1 MTSPLKIVRLDVEN
15 VKRVR
20 AISITPHGDTV
31 ILGGKNA
38 QGKTSVLD
46 AIEMVLGGGKSLPLE
61 PIRRGAKQATIVC
74 DLGDLVV
81 ERVITK
87 TGTTLTVRDKD
98 GKKQSSPQTLL
109 DALCSRIAFDPLAF
123 SRMDPAA
130 QNEVLRRLLGLDF
143 STLDQRREALYARRT
158 DVTRDAKSTR
168 ARSEGI
174 VVPPSTPAEPV
185 EVSALLARLTE
196 ITRAEQAASDRQWRL
211 SKATETVA
219 NADQAV
225 TTALAALEAA
235 RGRAMA
241 AKMALKALEREEQ
254 APAPTVTAEELQG
267 QIAGAQA
274 VNDNVRRRGERD
286 RLEAEANEL
295 EQKVFDLTASIDAID
310 DEKRAAIAQAAFP
323 VPGLALGEKGPT
335 LNGVALVQAS
345 GAEKLRVSVAIG
357 LALNP
362 QLKVLL
368 VRDASLLDAAS
379 LEMVSEMAAAA
390 GGQIWLER
398 VGTGD
403 PTAVVISDGQVDESA
418 LPANAAERE
427 AS

>member
-20 AISITPHGDTV
+20 AISITPHGETV

-46 AIEMVLGGGKSLPLE
+46 AIEMVLGGGKALPAE

-81 ERVITK
+81 ERVITR

-130 QNEVLRRLLGLDF
+130 QNEVLRKLLGLDF
-143 STLDQRREALYARRT
+143 GELDQRREALYARRT
-158 DVTRDAKSTR
+158 DVTREAKSTR
-168 ARSEGI
+168 ARSEGMTI
-174 VVPPSTPAEPV
+174 PPSTPAEPV
-185 EVSALLARLTE
+185 AVSDLLARLTE
-196 ITRAEQAASDRQWRL
+196 ITRADQAASDRQWRL
-211 SKATETVA
+211 SKAQETVA
-219 NADQAV
+219 NADNAV

-241 AKMALKALEREEQ
+241 AKMALKALEREE
-254 APAPTVTAEELQG
+254 APAAPDVSAEELQR

-295 EQKVFDLTASIDAID
+295 EQKVFELTASIDAID
-310 DEKRAAIAQAAFP
+310 DEKRATIAQAAFP

-335 LNGVALVQAS
+335 LNGVALAQAS

-362 QLKVLL
+362 RLKVLL

-379 LEMVSEMAAAA
+379 LTMVGEMAAEA
-390 GGQIWLER
+390 GAQIWLER